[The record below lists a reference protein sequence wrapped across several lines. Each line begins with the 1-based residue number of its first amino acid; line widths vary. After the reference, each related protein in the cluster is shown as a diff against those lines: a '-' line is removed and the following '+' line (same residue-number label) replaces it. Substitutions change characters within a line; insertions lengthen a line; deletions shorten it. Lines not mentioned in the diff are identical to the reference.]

1 MDDSGSDEPTR
12 EVAAGGDPGASP
24 GGPPPERDEAFRR
37 KRQEWRRTEKAR
49 RYAARK
55 SVRFPIF
62 TRSVLL
68 WCLIFAV
75 IGVAFGASGAFWWAN
90 FNTEVSELR
99 DKVDSFENL
108 SQDAVSSIEEEKASA
123 LADLNN
129 TIAPL
134 RGLLSEVQVIQLAPD
149 YAPYV
154 YTVETL
160 DEEGHASPGT
170 AFVVV
175 SEDGQSFLLTSFDVV
190 KAASVQP
197 GPAIDLVKGTERIP
211 AQLWD
216 WDAPTDL
223 ALLRIDRG
231 GLETLEWADEA
242 VMEKALGSRV
252 FPVGGLGGVGASL
265 TSGVINDQ
273 NASGIQHTAEVGY
286 AWRGAPIVNIDRKVI
301 AVASLAY
308 EPLGFPPGE
317 VHSAPPIGVACT
329 TVIACG
335 GGIRQAEQEE
345 RQAAAEGTPVETP
358 GVAPD

>member
-1 MDDSGSDEPTR
+1 MTDTGPDEPT
-12 EVAAGGDPGASP
+12 EAQPPVGLADGPAAA
-24 GGPPPERDEAFRR
+24 PERDAAFRR

-68 WCLIFAV
+68 WCLIFAL

-99 DKVDSFENL
+99 DKVDTFENL
-108 SQDAVSSIEEEKASA
+108 SQDAVKSIEDEKAAA

-134 RGLLSEVQVIQLAPD
+134 RGLLSEVQVIQLAPL

-160 DEEGHASPGT
+160 DEEGAASPGT
-170 AFVVV
+170 AFAVASTD
-175 SEDGQSFLLTSFDVV
+175 SETIMLTSYDVV
-190 KAASVQP
+190 KAATVQP
-197 GPAIDLVKGTERIP
+197 GPGIELVKGGERIP
-211 AQLWD
+211 VELWD

-223 ALLRIDRG
+223 ALLKVDRG
-231 GLETLEWADEA
+231 GLQVLDWADDA

-252 FPVGGLGGVGASL
+252 FPVGGLGGAGASL

-273 NASGIQHTAEVGY
+273 SSAGLQHTAEVGT
-286 AWRGAPIVNIDRKVI
+286 AWRGAPIINIDGKVLG
-301 AVASLAY
+301 VASLAY
-308 EPLGFPPGE
+308 EPLNFDPGE
-317 VHSAPPIGVACT
+317 VHFAPPINVACT

-335 GGIRQAEQEE
+335 GGIREAEQEQ

-358 GVAPD
+358 GVAQD